1 MATPRILLVDDDSG
15 AIHVLARILGGNASL
30 SVATNGPDALRVAAE
45 VVPDLILLDAEM
57 PEMSGFEVCRALEA
71 TPELAHIP
79 VIFVTSHKDEAFE
92 VAGFDAGAV
101 DFITKPVNPRLVAVR
116 VENQL
121 RVKSK
126 TAPVVYRLHEPPNRE
141 KLIALK
147 DYLSTFGRKLA
158 LGQVITPGL
167 FNRMRLDQAL
177 EREWR
182 RAHRSGQPLSLVMLD
197 VDHFKRFNDHYGH
210 PEGDRCLQAVAGVL
224 KQLCRRPAD
233 LAGRFGG
240 EEFALLLPDTDDA
253 GAEHM
258 AQLVLQEVQAMALE
272 HADSPTATTVTVS
285 VGLATWLP
293 VRGPRAP
300 LTSMDPA
307 AGIAALLDE
316 ADRGLYRAKR
326 EGRARACW
334 ADRPC
339 RQEAS

>member
-57 PEMSGFEVCRALEA
+57 PEMNGFEVCRALEA

-121 RVKSK
+121 RVKRMSDQLRQL
-126 TAPVVYRLHEPPNRE
+126 A
-141 KLIALK
+141 
-147 DYLSTFGRKLA
+147 STDGL
-158 LGQVITPGL
+158 TGL

-285 VGLATWLP
+285 VGLATWFP
-293 VRGPRAP
+293 VRAPRTP
-300 LTSMDPA
+300 LTSMEPA